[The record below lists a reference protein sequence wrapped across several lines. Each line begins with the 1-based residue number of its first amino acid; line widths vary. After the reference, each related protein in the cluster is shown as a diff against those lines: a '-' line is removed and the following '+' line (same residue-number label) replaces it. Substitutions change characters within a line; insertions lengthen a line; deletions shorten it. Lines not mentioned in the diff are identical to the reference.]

1 MNCDHPHVL
10 SNGIDVILFVKRM
23 CEKKKL
29 NIYNLV
35 LNAGSS
41 HDFLDFLCG
50 ALACFYS
57 IDVIKTFAGILCQNG
72 YGRGLKISNF
82 CAVWTGL

>member
-1 MNCDHPHVL
+1 MKKE
-10 SNGIDVILFVKRM
+10 VKYLQP
-23 CEKKKL
+23 CS
-29 NIYNLV
+29 I
-35 LNAGSS
+35 NAGSS

-57 IDVIKTFAGILCQNG
+57 IDVIKTFAGILRQNG
-72 YGRGLKISNF
+72 YGRGLNISNF